1 MSLLVEVRVSKE
13 KLVDNVRMV
22 RRRAEELPLKYPNLP
37 LQAQVSSYVGSSGKK
52 NRDDGSSNFMV
63 NMEEK
68 KLWSCQL
75 KGITTKSEK
84 NSKGMHASDIYALSC
99 L

>member
-1 MSLLVEVRVSKE
+1 MRLLVEVRVSKE

-52 NRDDGSSNFMV
+52 NRDDGYGQYGG
-63 NMEEK
+63 K
-68 KLWSCQL
+68 
-75 KGITTKSEK
+75 
-84 NSKGMHASDIYALSC
+84 
-99 L
+99 